1 MSAAGTEPVRR
12 SALAIMAR
20 AVRRASDRPGR
31 RWRSCCVVLFAAA
44 AAPLHRALR
53 SRSLR
58 RAHPAVAAQSA
69 QHWFGTDQLGRDTL
83 RRVIYSSR
91 MALLVGVGVVLFA
104 LADGRSRSASSRR
117 CSRGSGNVLMRIVD
131 VLMAFP
137 SLLLAL
143 GLIVILGPSVA
154 NSIIAIGAG
163 FLTTTTRIVYG
174 LTLRLKTETY
184 VEAARSMG
192 SRTGWLV
199 LKHILPNLISPLLV
213 QASFVFA
220 FAQLSAASLD
230 FLGLGAP
237 PDIPSW
243 GNMLAESR
251 NFITRAPWLL
261 FFPGVM
267 IVLTAFALNLVGDS
281 LARPP
286 RSALPRDAWQ
296 EGLSPMLSVENLTV
310 SIGPLRRRPT
320 SSRTCRSRSRNG
332 EILGL
337 VGESGC
343 GKSMTSLAIMGL
355 LPQARSAGHGPGRS
369 CSTASTS
376 PSLQP
381 WQRVERRHPVDGDDL
396 SGADDLAQSGTPD
409 RRPDRRGGAG
419 A

>member
-1 MSAAGTEPVRR
+1 MTVASGTQGRLEAMRLW
-12 SALAIMAR
+12 LA
-20 AVRRASDRPGR
+20 P
-31 RWRSCCVVLFAAA
+31 FAARPVA
-44 AAPLHRALR
+44 LLGFAILLIVIVAAVAAPLLAPYDPTDYDALIR
-53 SRSLR
+53 LSPPNPL
-58 RAHPAVAAQSA
+58 
-69 QHWFGTDQLGRDTL
+69 HWFGTDQFGRDTL
-83 RRVIYSSR
+83 TRVIYSAR
-91 MALLVGVGVVLFA
+91 MALFIGVGVVVFA
-104 LADGRSRSASSRR
+104 LATGVPIGVFSALFPRV
-117 CSRGSGNVLMRIVD
+117 GQVLMRVVD

-261 FFPGVM
+261 LFPGMM
-267 IVLTAFALNLVGDS
+267 IVLTAFALNLVGDA
-281 LARPP
+281 LRDRLDP
-286 RSALPRDAWQ
+286 RFRGLFGG
-296 EGLSPMLSVENLTV
+296 EG
-310 SIGPLRRRPT
+310 
-320 SSRTCRSRSRNG
+320 
-332 EILGL
+332 
-337 VGESGC
+337 
-343 GKSMTSLAIMGL
+343 
-355 LPQARSAGHGPGRS
+355 
-369 CSTASTS
+369 
-376 PSLQP
+376 
-381 WQRVERRHPVDGDDL
+381 
-396 SGADDLAQSGTPD
+396 
-409 RRPDRRGGAG
+409 
-419 A
+419 